1 MAKKLAFRA
10 IIVYVLFGL
19 AMYLYLFYLANT
31 SIPAQFKG
39 TSGDP
44 ATFLTQKD
52 FILSEEFSNI
62 RNLLFFLSTPYKWLF
77 YFIILITG
85 LSLLFEKWAKS
96 ISRFHFIQTAVYV
109 FWLSLAAYVVTFPL
123 NYLSYHFS
131 RAYEIST
138 QSFSSWMKDGLIDFW
153 VGLVIM
159 LILVSVLYILMRKFQ
174 QRWWLAAW
182 VLLIPFMIFMMFIQP
197 VVIAPLYNDFYPL
210 KDKEL
215 EEKILNLA
223 DEADIPADHVFEVN
237 MSEKTN
243 ALNAYVT
250 GIGSNSRIVLWDT
263 TLERLSDREI
273 LFIMAHE
280 MAHYVEKHIY
290 FGMAGYLL
298 LSFIGLWLT
307 AKMMN
312 HYVRKRGKTLKITS
326 VSQLSSLPVIFINH
340 IDAFICI
347 QPVDELGI

>member
-1 MAKKLAFRA
+1 
-10 IIVYVLFGL
+10 
-19 AMYLYLFYLANT
+19 
-31 SIPAQFKG
+31 
-39 TSGDP
+39 
-44 ATFLTQKD
+44 
-52 FILSEEFSNI
+52 
-62 RNLLFFLSTPYKWLF
+62 
-77 YFIILITG
+77 
-85 LSLLFEKWAKS
+85 LLFEKWAKS

-223 DEADIPADHVFEVN
+223 DEADIPADHV
-237 MSEKTN
+237 
-243 ALNAYVT
+243 
-250 GIGSNSRIVLWDT
+250 
-263 TLERLSDREI
+263 
-273 LFIMAHE
+273 
-280 MAHYVEKHIY
+280 
-290 FGMAGYLL
+290 
-298 LSFIGLWLT
+298 
-307 AKMMN
+307 
-312 HYVRKRGKTLKITS
+312 
-326 VSQLSSLPVIFINH
+326 
-340 IDAFICI
+340 
-347 QPVDELGI
+347 